1 MLTYKEGNAIIA
13 NYLGYKYY
21 SKGEDPYEYGWRLDK
36 SKNYRRDYFLSRKP
50 NLLIHLDKDLLIDV
64 LINIL
69 LNYNI
74 PFSVNNGKFYF
85 ELKDLK
91 YSFHLNDIYY
101 NLINLIQLINEQKR
115 F

>member
-74 PFSVNNGKFYF
+74 SFSVNNGKFYF

-91 YSFHLNDIYY
+91 YSFHLSPPSY
-101 NLINLIQLINEQKR
+101 